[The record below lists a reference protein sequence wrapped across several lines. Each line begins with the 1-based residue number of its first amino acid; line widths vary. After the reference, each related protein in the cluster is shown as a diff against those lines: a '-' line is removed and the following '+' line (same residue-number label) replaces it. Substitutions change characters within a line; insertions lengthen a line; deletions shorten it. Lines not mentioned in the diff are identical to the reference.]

1 MMEAMNR
8 ASFFRIILVLVAI
21 NAAIGIFALVG
32 GELGETGG
40 KILGTSLLAT
50 MGAVLALVCAPAASA
65 GRVGWWP
72 KIGMVAAGLASAIF
86 IIAIWAEPGETF
98 FKIPG
103 TILVIAVISALI
115 SLLSAWPGT
124 GNLAWVRS
132 AATGLAVIAAGFVI
146 TLIWVE
152 GDVPEGYG
160 RIFGIVMVLLAAA
173 AIATPV
179 VHRMTLQTTPEP
191 YTHCPFCG
199 TTVAGVVGKRTTCPS
214 CGRKYE
220 VELR

>member
-1 MMEAMNR
+1 MNR
-8 ASFFRIILVLVAI
+8 TGFFKIILILVAI

-65 GRVGWWP
+65 GRAWWWP
-72 KIGMVAAGLASAIF
+72 KIGMVAAGLSAALFIF
-86 IIAIWAEPGETF
+86 VVWTEPTDVF
-98 FKIPG
+98 FKVAG
-103 TILVIAVISALI
+103 SILVIAVTSALI

-124 GNLAWVRS
+124 GRLAWVRT
-132 AATGLAVIAAGFVI
+132 AATVLAMIAAAFVI
-146 TLIWVE
+146 TLIWQE
-152 GDVPEGYG
+152 DDVPEFWG
-160 RIFGIVMVLLAAA
+160 RGFGIVMVLLAAA

-179 VHRMTLQTTPEP
+179 VHRMTLQTTPDP
-191 YTHCPFCG
+191 FTHCPFDG
-199 TTVAGVVGKRTTCPS
+199 STVAGLVGKTLTCAS
-214 CGRKYE
+214 CGHTFE

>member
-1 MMEAMNR
+1 MNR
-8 ASFFRIILVLVAI
+8 ASFFRIVLVLVAI
-21 NAAIGIFALVG
+21 NAAIGVFALVG
-32 GELGETGG
+32 GELGETGE
-40 KILGTSLLAT
+40 KILFTSLLAT

-65 GRVGWWP
+65 GRAGWWP
-72 KIGMVAAGLASAIF
+72 KIGMVGAGLASTLF
-86 IIAIWAEPGETF
+86 IIGVWVEPSETF

-115 SLLSAWPGT
+115 SLLAAWPGA
-124 GNLAWVRS
+124 GKLVWVRT
-132 AATGLAVIAAGFVI
+132 AATALAVIAGGLVI
-146 TLIWVE
+146 TFIWAE
-152 GDVPEGYG
+152 SDVPEVYG
-160 RIFGIVMVLLAAA
+160 RLFGIVMVLLAAA

-179 VHRMTLQTTPEP
+179 VHRMTLQTVPEP

-199 TTVAGVVGKRTTCPS
+199 TTVGGIVGKRTACPS